1 MLCTNYTTACG
12 SRPIFD
18 SVFKLSISIS
28 ISILLFIHGSPSGK
42 RPDLQGAMLKK
53 KKKRLSYLQLKEC
66 NINNK
71 WNKKVNTSK
80 Y

>member
-1 MLCTNYTTACG
+1 MTVEIN
-12 SRPIFD
+12 
-18 SVFKLSISIS
+18 ISIS

-42 RPDLQGAMLKK
+42 RPDLQGVMLKK
-53 KKKRLSYLQLKEC
+53 KKKRLSYLQLQEC

>member
-1 MLCTNYTTACG
+1 MHLKCKSPSKAHLIVCVFI
-12 SRPIFD
+12 RKRI
-18 SVFKLSISIS
+18 SVDATLDTSISIS

-53 KKKRLSYLQLKEC
+53 KKKATYLFTVKGIQ
-66 NINNK
+66 
-71 WNKKVNTSK
+71 